1 MKEYIKWIIGIIVL
15 FWVFKSCVNG
25 GGNNGKI
32 DLTKT
37 NTFVLQPYDGCS
49 YQSMTVTL
57 YGDGTDH
64 VEGIYLNGESFKD
77 NGRWELITGSYHDQ
91 EQKAITF
98 EINYRYSNGGS
109 RETGTIMPNFD
120 FYEGP
125 ALNAADIALKKEMA
139 AKGKMTIK

>member
-49 YQSMTVTL
+49 Y
-57 YGDGTDH
+57 
-64 VEGIYLNGESFKD
+64 
-77 NGRWELITGSYHDQ
+77 
-91 EQKAITF
+91 
-98 EINYRYSNGGS
+98 
-109 RETGTIMPNFD
+109 
-120 FYEGP
+120 
-125 ALNAADIALKKEMA
+125 
-139 AKGKMTIK
+139 